1 MKHLLVV
8 LFVLSG
14 AIRLQAQDEPVLVTD
29 LLKIAQPG
37 SITFSPDGSMFAFTV
52 RTIVD
57 DRYVTQLWLGESTG
71 SEPRQ
76 LTFAKE
82 GASAPFWHPSG
93 KSIGFLRTMDGN
105 TQAYLL
111 PLNGGEAEKLT
122 NHGKSISNARFS
134 PDGNSIL
141 FSSSVTLTELLADS
155 AFAAGPS
162 WSLEIPGRSVTD
174 VPAETKADPDGSLAE
189 IRAYLNTNTKE
200 GNPRVVNRLNFQGET
215 NLNPML
221 SFTHVYLQPADSM
234 ANAVALTSGYFSFNG
249 ASFSHDGAYVLFSAA
264 LDSAT
269 HPDRVVT
276 SSIYAY
282 SLKEK
287 ELQHVVSVDGFALNS
302 PALSTDGRFL
312 LTSARDLSDQG
323 YAQTRLLLHDM
334 STGAITQVTD
344 GFDRSASNATW
355 SRDNRFVYFT
365 AGSNGGTPLHRFE
378 LRTKRITRLTSFE
391 SGISDFDVSGTS
403 IAMVVTEVANPFEV
417 AISRLDGTQLR
428 RVSDLNHHWVSKKRL
443 SYPEAGIVTVDGVDV
458 QYWTMKPSFM
468 EEGKTYPL
476 MLNIHGGPAAMW
488 GPGESSMWHEFQYF
502 ASRGYAVVY
511 SNPRGSSGYGRDF
524 QAGNFQD
531 WGVGPAKDVLA
542 AADIAAK
549 LPYVDADRQVITGG
563 SYAGYLTA
571 WIIAHDHRFKAAM
584 AQRGVYDLNTFLGE
598 GNAWRLVPNHFGGY
612 PWEAGIDSILT
623 ANSPQTFMDQIRTPL
638 LIKHGD
644 TDLRTGVIQSEMLYK
659 ALKIQGKPVEY
670 IRYPR
675 ASHEMSRTGEPKQ
688 RIDRLLRM
696 AEFFERYIQR

>member
-8 LFVLSG
+8 LLVLSG
-14 AIRLQAQDEPVLVTD
+14 SVSIQAQDEPVLVTD

-37 SITFSPDGSMFAFTV
+37 SITFSPDGTMFAFTV

-57 DRYVTQLWLGESTG
+57 DRYVTQLWLGESTD

-93 KSIGFLRTMDGN
+93 KSIGFLRTVDGN

-111 PLNGGEAEKLT
+111 PLNGGEAVKLT
-122 NHGKSISNARFS
+122 NHDKSISNARFS

-162 WSLEIPGRSVTD
+162 WPLEIPGRSVTD
-174 VPAETKADPDGSLAE
+174 VPADTKADPDGSLAE
-189 IRAYLNTNTKE
+189 IRAYLNENTKE

-234 ANAVALTSGYFSFNG
+234 ANAMALTSGYFSFNG
-249 ASFSHDGAYVLFSAA
+249 ATFSHDGAYVLFSAA

-287 ELQHVVSVDGFALNS
+287 ELQHVVSVDGFALNG
-302 PALSTDGRFL
+302 PALSADGRFL

-417 AISRLDGTQLR
+417 AVSRLDGTQLR

-443 SYPEAGIVTVDGVDV
+443 SYPEPGIVTVDGVDV

-511 SNPRGSSGYGRDF
+511 SNPRGSSGYGREF

-542 AADIAAK
+542 AADMAAK

-623 ANSPQTFMDQIRTPL
+623 ANSPQTFVDQIRTPL

>member
-1 MKHLLVV
+1 MKSI
-8 LFVLSG
+8 LFILFLTAAPAVW
-14 AIRLQAQDEPVLVTD
+14 AQQEPVLVTD

-37 SITFSPDGSMFAFTV
+37 SITFSPDGSKYAFTV
-52 RTIVD
+52 RSIVD
-57 DRYVTQLWLGESTG
+57 DRYVTQLWLAESTG

-93 KSIGFLRTMDGN
+93 SSIGFLRTVDGK
-105 TQAYLL
+105 TQAYAL

-122 NHGKSISNARFS
+122 QHSKSISNARFS

-141 FSSSVTLTELLADS
+141 FTSSVTLTELLADS
-155 AFAAGPS
+155 AFAAGPA
-162 WSLEIPGRSVTD
+162 WPLELPGRTTGD
-174 VPAETKADPDGSLAE
+174 VPIDTKPNPDGSIAE
-189 IRAYLNTNTKE
+189 IRAYLNANTTDE
-200 GNPRVVNRLNFQGET
+200 NPRVVNRLNFQGET
-215 NLNPML
+215 NLSPVL
-221 SFTHVYLQPADSM
+221 SFNHVYLQLADSM
-234 ANAVALTSGYFSFNG
+234 ASAIALTSGYFSFNS
-249 ASFSHDGAYVLFSAA
+249 ATFSPDGAYVLFSAA
-264 LDSAT
+264 LDSST

-282 SLKEK
+282 SLAQG
-287 ELQHVVSVDGFALNS
+287 ELQHVVSVDGFALGG
-302 PALSTDGRFL
+302 PQLSTDGRFL

-334 STGAITQVTD
+334 DTGAIVQVTD

-365 AGSNGGTPLHRFE
+365 AASNGGTPLHCFE
-378 LRTKRITRLTSFE
+378 LRTKRITRITPFE
-391 SGISDFDVSGTS
+391 IGISDFDLSGTS

-417 AISRLDGTQLR
+417 STSRLDGTQLR

-443 SYPEAGIVTVDGVDV
+443 SYPEEGVVTVDGTDV

-524 QAGNFQD
+524 QAGNYQD

-542 AADIAAK
+542 AADLAAK
-549 LPYVDADRQVITGG
+549 LPYVDAERQVITGG

-612 PWEAGIDSILT
+612 PWETGIDSILT
-623 ANSPQTFMDQIRTPL
+623 ANSPQTFVNQIRTPL

-688 RIDRLLRM
+688 RIDRMLRM